1 MKIAGG
7 ILQAILTV
15 IVIAAIIVGSVIAG
29 WLTTLVISLAVS
41 VITLFQINI
50 SEGFGNFLWV
60 IISIAYSGVFI
71 YENFWKRKKK

>member
-41 VITLFQINI
+41 VISLFQINI

-60 IISIAYSGVFI
+60 IISIAYAGGFI